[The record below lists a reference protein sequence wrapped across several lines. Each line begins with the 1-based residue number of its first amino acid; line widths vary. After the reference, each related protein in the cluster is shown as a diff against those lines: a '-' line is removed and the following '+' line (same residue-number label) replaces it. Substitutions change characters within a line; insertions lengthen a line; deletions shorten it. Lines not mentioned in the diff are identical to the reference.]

1 MICLY
6 LLCEKLIDFKAA
18 NMVIDEIVSFA
29 DEVRCIPL
37 QAPTSLAYAST
48 AEGSPLRALL
58 RDYWVYDSGTVER
71 RVLRADGIPVEC
83 LQDVALAVL
92 EKFDE
97 FPQNAFVRGDL
108 ALSVR
113 TLCVRE
119 KCRYHLHDEKHPQC
133 GVKEEGDGV

>member
-1 MICLY
+1 MIRLY

-18 NMVIDEIVSFA
+18 NLVIDEIVRFA

-37 QAPTSLAYAST
+37 AGPTSLAYAST
-48 AEGSPLRALL
+48 VEGSPLRALL
-58 RDYWVYDSGTVER
+58 RDCWVYDSGNVER
-71 RVLRADGIPVEC
+71 PALRADGFPVEC
-83 LQDVALAVL
+83 LQDVALSVL
-92 EKFDE
+92 ERFDE

-119 KCRYHLHDEKHPQC
+119 KCRYHLHDENHPQY
-133 GVKEEGDGV
+133 GVKEERDGV